1 MTAVDVIDVPLF
13 HWINGGW
20 ASPAMDGFMYGVTMA
35 SQFAWIALVLVP
47 IAWRHGTDLIRRFCA
62 TVIPLILLTEG
73 VPNLLKPLFGRPRP
87 YLTLTDVRL
96 IVPVERLSNFGF
108 PSNHASNAFGLA
120 LVLTALLGRRWGTL
134 AFLVA
139 ALTAVSRVYV
149 GVHYPLDV
157 AAGAAIGVGLGWAVL
172 SIFERTIQL
181 PERRQRWVAY
191 GGLIAAGV
199 MVQILWRVFG
209 QRG

>member
-1 MTAVDVIDVPLF
+1 MIVDVIDVPLF

-35 SQFAWIALVLVP
+35 GQLAWLALLLVP
-47 IAWRHGTDLIRRFCA
+47 IAWRHGPDLIRRFCA
-62 TVIPLILLTEG
+62 TIIPLLLLTEG
-73 VPNLLKPLFGRPRP
+73 VPNLLKPLFARPRP

-108 PSNHASNAFGLA
+108 PSNHASNSFGLA
-120 LVLTALLGRRWGTL
+120 LVVAALLGRRWGIA
-134 AFLVA
+134 AFLIA
-139 ALTAVSRVYV
+139 ALTAVSRIYV

-157 AAGAAIGVGLGWAVL
+157 TVGAAVGLGLGWAVL
-172 SIFERTIQL
+172 WIFERIVQM
-181 PERRQRWVAY
+181 PERRHRLVAY
-191 GGLIAAGV
+191 GGLIAVGV
-199 MVQILWRVFG
+199 VVQILWRVFG